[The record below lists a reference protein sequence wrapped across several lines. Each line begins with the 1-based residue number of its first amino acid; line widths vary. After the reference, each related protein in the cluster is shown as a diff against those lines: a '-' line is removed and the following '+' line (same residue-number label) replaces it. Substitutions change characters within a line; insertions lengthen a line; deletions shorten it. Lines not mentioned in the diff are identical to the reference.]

1 MAEPDKQPI
10 VNEVEDDEDEQNT
23 KISELMSNPQVLQ
36 AIQDR
41 LNGRGLMMNLHPV
54 VKRRIKAL
62 KKIQKKCLDIE
73 SKFYEEVHALE
84 CKYAVQYDPLYEKRK
99 DIVNGQIEPTDS
111 DCEWASDEEDEEDNA
126 LAEEFKKKLNVGGD
140 GDKAESPLNDEKAK
154 GIPEFWLMIF
164 RQVDTLSEM
173 LQEHDEPIIKH
184 LEDVKVRYTQPG
196 DPMGFELEF
205 FFSENDFFS
214 NKTLTKT
221 YNMRAEPDDQD
232 PLSFE
237 GPEIIK
243 CTGCKIDWKKG
254 KDVTVKVIK
263 KRQKHKSKATVRT
276 IEKKVKADSFFNF
289 FDPPIIPTTEDG
301 QEELDEETEALLA
314 ADFEIGHFF
323 RDRIIPRAVLYF
335 TGEALEE
342 EDEDYEE
349 EEDEDG
355 DDEDDD
361 DDDEEE
367 EGGKKPHKKGDTKGG
382 EQQECKQQWNRPAT
396 EVFHRRIFRVPLT
409 FFKNFSLNQK

>member
-1 MAEPDKQPI
+1 MADQEKQPKTEEG
-10 VNEVEDDEDEQNT
+10 NDAQETDDHDQ
-23 KISELMSNPQVLQ
+23 KLSEFMSNPQVLQ

-41 LNGRGLMMNLHPV
+41 LNGRGLMAMNLHPV

-62 KKIQKKCLDIE
+62 KKLQKKCLDIE

-84 CKYAVQYDPLYEKRK
+84 CKYASQYDPLYEKRK
-99 DIVNGQIEPTDS
+99 DILCGVVEPTDS
-111 DCEWASDEEDEEDNA
+111 DCEWASEDEEEDDA
-126 LAEEFKKKLNVGGD
+126 LAEELKKKMNIGGD
-140 GDKAESPLNDEKAK
+140 GDAKTPGSDENAK
-154 GIPEFWLMIF
+154 GVPEFWLQIF

-173 LQEHDEPIIKH
+173 LQEHDEPILRH
-184 LEDVKVRYTQPG
+184 LEDIKVKYSDPG
-196 DPMGFELEF
+196 KPMSFELEF
-205 FFSENDFFS
+205 LFSENEFFANRS
-214 NKTLTKT
+214 LTKV
-221 YNMRAEPDDQD
+221 YVMRAEPDETD

-243 CTGCKIDWKKG
+243 CNGCKIDWKKG

-263 KRQKHKSKATVRT
+263 KRQKHKSKGSVRT
-276 IEKKVKADSFFNF
+276 IEKKIKADSFFNF
-289 FDPPIIPTTEDG
+289 FDPPIVPSLEDG
-301 QEELDEETEALLA
+301 AEEMDEETEQLLA

-342 EDEDYEE
+342 DDDYDEE

-361 DDDEEE
+361 DDDDDEDDDDDAPKK
-367 EGGKKPHKKGDTKGG
+367 GKKGQVMKGDAGKPG
-382 EQQECKQQWNRPAT
+382 EQQECKQQ
-396 EVFHRRIFRVPLT
+396 
-409 FFKNFSLNQK
+409 

>member
-1 MAEPDKQPI
+1 MAEPEQQPGAVE
-10 VNEVEDDEDEQNT
+10 VNDAEENEDQKFSDF
-23 KISELMSNPQVLQ
+23 MSNPQVLQ

-41 LNGRGLMMNLHPV
+41 LNGRGLMAMNLHPV

-62 KKIQKKCLDIE
+62 KKLQKKCLDIE

-84 CKYAVQYDPLYEKRK
+84 CKYASQYDPLYEKRK
-99 DIVNGQIEPTDS
+99 DIIGGTVEPTDS
-111 DCEWASDEEDEEDNA
+111 DCEWASEDEEEDDA
-126 LAEEFKKKLNVGGD
+126 IAEELKKKMNLGGD
-140 GDKAESPLNDEKAK
+140 GDAKTPGSDENAK
-154 GIPEFWLMIF
+154 GVPEFWLHIF

-173 LQEHDEPIIKH
+173 LQEHDEPIVRH
-184 LEDVKVRYTQPG
+184 LEDIKVKYSDPG
-196 DPMGFELEF
+196 KPMSFELEF
-205 FFSENDFFS
+205 LFSENDYFT
-214 NKTLTKT
+214 NKSLSKE
-221 YNMRAEPDDQD
+221 YMMRAEPDEAD

-263 KRQKHKSKATVRT
+263 KRQKHKSKGSVRT

-289 FDPPIIPTTEDG
+289 FDPPVVPTPEDG
-301 QEELDEETEALLA
+301 AEEMDEETEALLA

-335 TGEALEE
+335 TGEALED
-342 EDEDYEE
+342 EDDDYEE

-361 DDDEEE
+361 DDDEDDDDED
-367 EGGKKPHKKGDTKGG
+367 EGPKKGKKGEGRKGDAGKAG
-382 EQQECKQQWNRPAT
+382 EQQECKQQ
-396 EVFHRRIFRVPLT
+396 
-409 FFKNFSLNQK
+409 

>member
-1 MAEPDKQPI
+1 
-10 VNEVEDDEDEQNT
+10 
-23 KISELMSNPQVLQ
+23 
-36 AIQDR
+36 
-41 LNGRGLMMNLHPV
+41 
-54 VKRRIKAL
+54 
-62 KKIQKKCLDIE
+62 
-73 SKFYEEVHALE
+73 
-84 CKYAVQYDPLYEKRK
+84 
-99 DIVNGQIEPTDS
+99 
-111 DCEWASDEEDEEDNA
+111 
-126 LAEEFKKKLNVGGD
+126 
-140 GDKAESPLNDEKAK
+140 
-154 GIPEFWLMIF
+154 MIF

-237 GPEIIK
+237 GPEIVK

-349 EEDEDG
+349 EE
-355 DDEDDD
+355 
-361 DDDEEE
+361 
-367 EGGKKPHKKGDTKGG
+367 GGKKPHKKGDTKGG
-382 EQQECKQQWNRPAT
+382 EQQECKQQ
-396 EVFHRRIFRVPLT
+396 
-409 FFKNFSLNQK
+409 

>member
-1 MAEPDKQPI
+1 MADQEKQPKTEEG
-10 VNEVEDDEDEQNT
+10 NDAQDTDDHDQ
-23 KISELMSNPQVLQ
+23 KLSEFMSNPQVLQ

-41 LNGRGLMMNLHPV
+41 LNGRGLMAMNLHPV

-62 KKIQKKCLDIE
+62 KKLQKKCLDIE

-84 CKYAVQYDPLYEKRK
+84 CKYASQYDPLYEKRK
-99 DIVNGQIEPTDS
+99 DILCGVVEPTDS
-111 DCEWASDEEDEEDNA
+111 DCEWASEDEEEDDA
-126 LAEEFKKKLNVGGD
+126 LAEELKKKMNIGGD
-140 GDKAESPLNDEKAK
+140 GDAKTPGSDENAK
-154 GIPEFWLMIF
+154 GVPEFWLQIF

-173 LQEHDEPIIKH
+173 LQEHDEPILRH
-184 LEDVKVRYTQPG
+184 LEDIKVKYSDPG
-196 DPMGFELEF
+196 KPMSFELEF
-205 FFSENDFFS
+205 LFSENEFFANRS
-214 NKTLTKT
+214 LTKV
-221 YNMRAEPDDQD
+221 YVMRAEPDETD

-243 CTGCKIDWKKG
+243 CNGCKIDWKKG

-263 KRQKHKSKATVRT
+263 KRQKHKSKGSVRT
-276 IEKKVKADSFFNF
+276 IEKKIKADSFFNF
-289 FDPPIIPTTEDG
+289 FDPPIVPSLEDG
-301 QEELDEETEALLA
+301 AEEMDEETEQLLA

-342 EDEDYEE
+342 DDDYDEE

-361 DDDEEE
+361 DDDDDEDDDDDAPKK
-367 EGGKKPHKKGDTKGG
+367 GKKGQVIKGDAGKPG
-382 EQQECKQQWNRPAT
+382 EQQECKQQ
-396 EVFHRRIFRVPLT
+396 
-409 FFKNFSLNQK
+409 

>member
-1 MAEPDKQPI
+1 MADQEKQPKTEEGI
-10 VNEVEDDEDEQNT
+10 DAQETDDHDQ
-23 KISELMSNPQVLQ
+23 KLSEFMSNPQVLQ

-41 LNGRGLMMNLHPV
+41 LNGRGLMAMNLHPV

-62 KKIQKKCLDIE
+62 KKLQKKCLDIE

-84 CKYAVQYDPLYEKRK
+84 CKYASQYDPLYEKRK
-99 DIVNGQIEPTDS
+99 DILCGVVEPTDS
-111 DCEWASDEEDEEDNA
+111 DCEWASEDEEEDDA
-126 LAEEFKKKLNVGGD
+126 LAEELKKKMNIGGD
-140 GDKAESPLNDEKAK
+140 GDAKTPGSDENAK
-154 GIPEFWLMIF
+154 GVPEFWLQIF

-173 LQEHDEPIIKH
+173 LQEHDEPILRH
-184 LEDVKVRYTQPG
+184 LEDIKVKYSDPG
-196 DPMGFELEF
+196 KPMSFELEF
-205 FFSENDFFS
+205 LFSENEFFANRS
-214 NKTLTKT
+214 LTKV
-221 YNMRAEPDDQD
+221 YVMRAEPDETD

-243 CTGCKIDWKKG
+243 CNGCKIDWKKG

-263 KRQKHKSKATVRT
+263 KRQKHKSKGSVRT
-276 IEKKVKADSFFNF
+276 IEKKIKADSFFNF
-289 FDPPIIPTTEDG
+289 FDPPIVPSLEDG
-301 QEELDEETEALLA
+301 AEEMDEETEQLLA

-342 EDEDYEE
+342 DDDYDEE

-361 DDDEEE
+361 DDDDDEDDDDDAPKK
-367 EGGKKPHKKGDTKGG
+367 GKKGQVLKGGDAGKPG
-382 EQQECKQQWNRPAT
+382 EQQECKQQ
-396 EVFHRRIFRVPLT
+396 
-409 FFKNFSLNQK
+409 

>member
-1 MAEPDKQPI
+1 MADQEKQPKTEEG
-10 VNEVEDDEDEQNT
+10 NDAQETDDHDQ
-23 KISELMSNPQVLQ
+23 KLSEFMSNPQVLQ

-41 LNGRGLMMNLHPV
+41 LNGRGLMAMNLHPV

-62 KKIQKKCLDIE
+62 KKLQKKCLDIE

-84 CKYAVQYDPLYEKRK
+84 CKYASQYDPLYEKRK
-99 DIVNGQIEPTDS
+99 DILCGVVEPTDS
-111 DCEWASDEEDEEDNA
+111 DCEWASEDEEEDDA
-126 LAEEFKKKLNVGGD
+126 LAEELKKKMNIGGD
-140 GDKAESPLNDEKAK
+140 GDAKTPGSDENAK
-154 GIPEFWLMIF
+154 GVPEFWLQIF

-173 LQEHDEPIIKH
+173 LQEHDEPILRH
-184 LEDVKVRYTQPG
+184 LEDIKVKYSDPG
-196 DPMGFELEF
+196 KPMSFELEF
-205 FFSENDFFS
+205 LFSENEFFANRS
-214 NKTLTKT
+214 LTKV
-221 YNMRAEPDDQD
+221 YVMRAEPDETD

-243 CTGCKIDWKKG
+243 CNGCKIDWKKG

-263 KRQKHKSKATVRT
+263 KRQKHKSKGSVRT
-276 IEKKVKADSFFNF
+276 IEKKIKADSFFNF
-289 FDPPIIPTTEDG
+289 FDPPIVPSLEDG
-301 QEELDEETEALLA
+301 AEEMDEETEQLLA

-342 EDEDYEE
+342 DDDYDEE

-361 DDDEEE
+361 EDDDDEDDDDDAPKK
-367 EGGKKPHKKGDTKGG
+367 GKKGQVMKGDAGKPG
-382 EQQECKQQWNRPAT
+382 EQQECKQQ
-396 EVFHRRIFRVPLT
+396 
-409 FFKNFSLNQK
+409 

>member
-1 MAEPDKQPI
+1 MADPEKTVATTEE
-10 VNEVEDDEDEQNT
+10 VNDAEDTEDHDQ
-23 KISELMSNPQVLQ
+23 KFSEFMSNPQVLQ

-41 LNGRGLMMNLHPV
+41 INGRGLMAMNLHPV

-62 KKIQKKCLDIE
+62 KRLQKNCLDIE

-84 CKYAVQYDPLYEKRK
+84 CKYASQYDPLYEKRK
-99 DIVNGQIEPTDS
+99 DIINGLVEPTDS
-111 DCEWASDEEDEEDNA
+111 DCEWASEDEEEEDP
-126 LAEEFKKKLNVGGD
+126 LAAEFKKKMNVGAD
-140 GDKAESPLNDEKAK
+140 GDTKTPGSDENAK
-154 GIPEFWLMIF
+154 GVPEFWLNIF
-164 RQVDTLSEM
+164 RQVDTLTEM
-173 LQEHDEPIIKH
+173 LQEHDEPIVRH
-184 LEDVKVRYTQPG
+184 LEDIKVKYSDPG
-196 DPMGFELEF
+196 NPMSFELEF
-205 FFSENDFFS
+205 LFSENEFFGNRS
-214 NKTLTKT
+214 LSKV
-221 YNMRAEPDDQD
+221 YQMRAEPDETD

-263 KRQKHKSKATVRT
+263 KRQKHKSKGSVRT

-289 FDPPIIPTTEDG
+289 FDPPAVPTP
-301 QEELDEETEALLA
+301 EEGEEMDEETETLLA

-335 TGEALEE
+335 TGEALED
-342 EDEDYEE
+342 EDDDYEE

-361 DDDEEE
+361 DEDDDDEEE
-367 EGGKKPHKKGDTKGG
+367 EDGPKKGKKGGKGDVAKAGD
-382 EQQECKQQWNRPAT
+382 QQECKQQ
-396 EVFHRRIFRVPLT
+396 
-409 FFKNFSLNQK
+409 

>member
-1 MAEPDKQPI
+1 MADAEKQPT
-10 VNEVEDDEDEQNT
+10 VEDVEDVEESEDHDQ
-23 KISELMSNPQVLQ
+23 KITELMSNPQVLQ

-41 LNGRGLMMNLHPV
+41 LNGRGLMALNLHPV

-62 KKIQKKCLDIE
+62 KRLQKKCLDIE

-84 CKYAVQYDPLYEKRK
+84 CKYASQYDPLYVKRK
-99 DIVNGQIEPTDS
+99 DIINGNVEPTDS
-111 DCEWASDEEDEEDNA
+111 DCEWASEDEEEDNA
-126 LAEEFKKKLNVGGD
+126 LAEELKKKLNLGGD
-140 GDKAESPLNDEKAK
+140 GDAKSPASDENAK
-154 GIPEFWLMIF
+154 GVPDFWLQIF

-173 LQEHDEPIIKH
+173 LQEHDEPIVRH
-184 LEDVKVRYTQPG
+184 LEDIKVKYSDPG
-196 DPMGFELEF
+196 KPMSFELEF
-205 FFSENDFFS
+205 LFSENEFFS
-214 NKTLTKT
+214 NQSLSKV
-221 YNMRAEPDDQD
+221 YMMRAEPDETD

-243 CTGCKIDWKKG
+243 CVGCKIDWKKG

-263 KRQKHKSKATVRT
+263 KRQKHKSKGSVRT

-289 FDPPIIPTTEDG
+289 FDPPVVPTP
-301 QEELDEETEALLA
+301 EEGGEEVDEETEALMA

-335 TGEALEE
+335 TGEALED
-342 EDEDYEE
+342 EDDDYEE

-361 DDDEEE
+361 DEDDEDEE
-367 EGGKKPHKKGDTKGG
+367 DDGPRKKKGEGKKGDVAKPG
-382 EQQECKQQWNRPAT
+382 EQQAQECKQQ
-396 EVFHRRIFRVPLT
+396 
-409 FFKNFSLNQK
+409 

>member
-1 MAEPDKQPI
+1 MADQEKQPKT
-10 VNEVEDDEDEQNT
+10 EEGKDAQEADDHDQ
-23 KISELMSNPQVLQ
+23 KLSEFMSNPQVLQ

-41 LNGRGLMMNLHPV
+41 LNGRGLMAMNLHPV

-62 KKIQKKCLDIE
+62 KKLQKKCLDIE

-84 CKYAVQYDPLYEKRK
+84 CKYASQYDPLYEKRK
-99 DIVNGQIEPTDS
+99 DILCGVVEPTDS
-111 DCEWASDEEDEEDNA
+111 DCEWASEDEEEDDA
-126 LAEEFKKKLNVGGD
+126 LAEELKKKMNIGGD
-140 GDKAESPLNDEKAK
+140 GDAKTPGSDENAK
-154 GIPEFWLMIF
+154 GVPEFWLQIF

-173 LQEHDEPIIKH
+173 LQEHDEPILRH
-184 LEDVKVRYTQPG
+184 LEDIKVKYSDPG
-196 DPMGFELEF
+196 KPMSFELEF
-205 FFSENDFFS
+205 LFSENEFFANRS
-214 NKTLTKT
+214 LTKV
-221 YNMRAEPDDQD
+221 YVMRAEPDETD

-243 CTGCKIDWKKG
+243 CNGCKIDWKKG

-263 KRQKHKSKATVRT
+263 KRQKHKSKGSVRT
-276 IEKKVKADSFFNF
+276 IEKKIKADSFFNF
-289 FDPPIIPTTEDG
+289 FDPPIVPSLEDG
-301 QEELDEETEALLA
+301 AEEMDEETEQLLA

-342 EDEDYEE
+342 DDDYDEE

-361 DDDEEE
+361 DDDDDEDDDDDAPKK
-367 EGGKKPHKKGDTKGG
+367 GKKGQVMKGDAGKPG
-382 EQQECKQQWNRPAT
+382 EQQECKQQ
-396 EVFHRRIFRVPLT
+396 
-409 FFKNFSLNQK
+409 

>member
-1 MAEPDKQPI
+1 MAEPEQQPGAVE
-10 VNEVEDDEDEQNT
+10 VNDAEENEDQKFSDF
-23 KISELMSNPQVLQ
+23 MSNPQVLQ

-41 LNGRGLMMNLHPV
+41 LNGRGLLAMNLHPV

-62 KKIQKKCLDIE
+62 KKLQKKCLDIE

-84 CKYAVQYDPLYEKRK
+84 CKYASQYDPLYEKRK
-99 DIVNGQIEPTDS
+99 DIIGGVVEPTDS
-111 DCEWASDEEDEEDNA
+111 DCEWASEDEEEDDA
-126 LAEEFKKKLNVGGD
+126 IAEELKKKMNLGGD
-140 GDKAESPLNDEKAK
+140 GDAKTPGSDENAK
-154 GIPEFWLMIF
+154 GVPEFWLHIF

-173 LQEHDEPIIKH
+173 LQEHDEPIVRH
-184 LEDVKVRYTQPG
+184 LEDIKVKYSDPG
-196 DPMGFELEF
+196 KPMSFELEF
-205 FFSENDFFS
+205 LFSENDYFT
-214 NKTLTKT
+214 NKSLSKV
-221 YNMRAEPDDQD
+221 YMMRAEPDEAD

-263 KRQKHKSKATVRT
+263 KRQKHKSKGSVRT

-289 FDPPIIPTTEDG
+289 FDPPVVPTPDDG
-301 QEELDEETEALLA
+301 VEEMDEETEALLA

-335 TGEALEE
+335 TGEALED
-342 EDEDYEE
+342 EDDDYEE

-361 DDDEEE
+361 DEDEDDDDED
-367 EGGKKPHKKGDTKGG
+367 EGPKKGKKGEGRKGDAGKAG
-382 EQQECKQQWNRPAT
+382 EQQECKQQ
-396 EVFHRRIFRVPLT
+396 
-409 FFKNFSLNQK
+409 

>member
-1 MAEPDKQPI
+1 MADAEKQPT
-10 VNEVEDDEDEQNT
+10 VEDVDDVEESEDHDQ

-41 LNGRGLMMNLHPV
+41 LNGRGLMALNLHPV

-62 KKIQKKCLDIE
+62 KRLQKKCLDIE

-84 CKYAVQYDPLYEKRK
+84 CKYASQYDPLYEKRK
-99 DIVNGQIEPTDS
+99 DIINGNVEPTDS
-111 DCEWASDEEDEEDNA
+111 DCEWASEDEEEDNA
-126 LAEEFKKKLNVGGD
+126 LAEELKKKLNLGGD
-140 GDKAESPLNDEKAK
+140 GDAKSPSSDENAK
-154 GIPEFWLMIF
+154 GVPDFWLQIF

-173 LQEHDEPIIKH
+173 LQEHDEPIVRH
-184 LEDVKVRYTQPG
+184 LEDIKVKYSDPG
-196 DPMGFELEF
+196 KPMSFELEF
-205 FFSENDFFS
+205 LFSENEFFTNRLLS
-214 NKTLTKT
+214 KV
-221 YNMRAEPDDQD
+221 YMMRAEPDETD

-243 CTGCKIDWKKG
+243 CVGCKIDWKKG

-263 KRQKHKSKATVRT
+263 KRQKHKSKGSVRT

-289 FDPPIIPTTEDG
+289 FDPPVVPTP
-301 QEELDEETEALLA
+301 EEGGEEVDEETEALMA

-335 TGEALEE
+335 TGEALED
-342 EDEDYEE
+342 EDDDYEE

-361 DDDEEE
+361 DEDDEDEE
-367 EGGKKPHKKGDTKGG
+367 DDGPRKKKGEGKKGDVAKPG
-382 EQQECKQQWNRPAT
+382 EQQECKQQ
-396 EVFHRRIFRVPLT
+396 
-409 FFKNFSLNQK
+409 

>member
-1 MAEPDKQPI
+1 MADAEKQPT
-10 VNEVEDDEDEQNT
+10 VEDVDDVEESEDHDQ

-41 LNGRGLMMNLHPV
+41 LNGRGLMALNLHPV

-62 KKIQKKCLDIE
+62 KRLQKKCLDIE

-84 CKYAVQYDPLYEKRK
+84 CKYASQYDPLYEKRK
-99 DIVNGQIEPTDS
+99 DIINGNVEPTDS
-111 DCEWASDEEDEEDNA
+111 DCEWASEDEEEDNA
-126 LAEEFKKKLNVGGD
+126 LAEELKKKLNFGGD
-140 GDKAESPLNDEKAK
+140 GDAKSPSSDENAK
-154 GIPEFWLMIF
+154 GVPDFWLQIF

-173 LQEHDEPIIKH
+173 LQEHDEPIVRH
-184 LEDVKVRYTQPG
+184 LEDIKVKYSDPG
-196 DPMGFELEF
+196 KPMSFELEF
-205 FFSENDFFS
+205 LFSENEFFTNRLLS
-214 NKTLTKT
+214 KV
-221 YNMRAEPDDQD
+221 YMMRAEPDETD

-243 CTGCKIDWKKG
+243 CVGCKIDWKKG

-263 KRQKHKSKATVRT
+263 KRQKHKSKGSVRT

-289 FDPPIIPTTEDG
+289 FDPPVVPTP
-301 QEELDEETEALLA
+301 EEGGEEVDEETEALMA

-335 TGEALEE
+335 TGEALED
-342 EDEDYEE
+342 EDDDYEE

-361 DDDEEE
+361 DEDDEDEE
-367 EGGKKPHKKGDTKGG
+367 DDGPRKKKGEGKKGDVAKPG
-382 EQQECKQQWNRPAT
+382 EQQECKQQ
-396 EVFHRRIFRVPLT
+396 
-409 FFKNFSLNQK
+409 

>member
-1 MAEPDKQPI
+1 M
-10 VNEVEDDEDEQNT
+10 T
-23 KISELMSNPQVLQ
+23 KEQVLQ

-41 LNGRGLMMNLHPV
+41 INGRGLLALNLHPV

-62 KKIQKKCLDIE
+62 KRLQKKCLDIE

-84 CKYAVQYDPLYEKRK
+84 CKYASQYDPLYEKRK
-99 DIVNGQIEPTDS
+99 DILNGLVEPTDS
-111 DCEWASDEEDEEDNA
+111 DCEWASEDEEEEDP
-126 LAEEFKKKLNVGGD
+126 LAEELKKKMNLGGD
-140 GDKAESPLNDEKAK
+140 GDAKTPGSDENAK
-154 GIPEFWLMIF
+154 GVPEFWLQIF

-173 LQEHDEPIIKH
+173 LQEHDEPILRH
-184 LEDVKVRYTQPG
+184 LEDIKVKYSDPG
-196 DPMGFELEF
+196 KPMSFELEF
-205 FFSENDFFS
+205 LFSENEFFS
-214 NKTLTKT
+214 NRSLSKV
-221 YNMRAEPDDQD
+221 YQMRAEPDETD

-243 CTGCKIDWKKG
+243 CNGCKIDWKKG

-263 KRQKHKSKATVRT
+263 KRQKHKSKGSVRT

-289 FDPPIIPTTEDG
+289 FDPPIVPSLEDG
-301 QEELDEETEALLA
+301 AEEMDEETEQLLA

-342 EDEDYEE
+342 D
-349 EEDEDG
+349 DEDG

-361 DDDEEE
+361 DDDDDEDDDDDAPKK
-367 EGGKKPHKKGDTKGG
+367 GKKGQVIKGDAGKPG
-382 EQQECKQQWNRPAT
+382 EQQECKQQ
-396 EVFHRRIFRVPLT
+396 
-409 FFKNFSLNQK
+409 

>member
-1 MAEPDKQPI
+1 MAEPEQQPGAVE
-10 VNEVEDDEDEQNT
+10 VNDAEENEDQKFSDF
-23 KISELMSNPQVLQ
+23 MSNPQSEERGDRRCCSGESCKAQVLQ

-41 LNGRGLMMNLHPV
+41 LNGRGLMAMNLHPV

-62 KKIQKKCLDIE
+62 KKLQKKCLDIE

-84 CKYAVQYDPLYEKRK
+84 CKYASQYDPLYEKRK
-99 DIVNGQIEPTDS
+99 DIIGGTVEPTDS
-111 DCEWASDEEDEEDNA
+111 DCEWASEDEEEDDA
-126 LAEEFKKKLNVGGD
+126 IAEELKKKMNLGGD
-140 GDKAESPLNDEKAK
+140 GDAKTPGSDENAK
-154 GIPEFWLMIF
+154 GVPEFWLHIF

-173 LQEHDEPIIKH
+173 LQEHDEPIVRH
-184 LEDVKVRYTQPG
+184 LEDIKVKYSDPG
-196 DPMGFELEF
+196 KPMSFELEF
-205 FFSENDFFS
+205 LFSENDYFT
-214 NKTLTKT
+214 NKSLSKE
-221 YNMRAEPDDQD
+221 YMMRAEPDEAD

-263 KRQKHKSKATVRT
+263 KRQKHKSKGSVRT

-289 FDPPIIPTTEDG
+289 FDPPVVPTPEDG
-301 QEELDEETEALLA
+301 AEEMDEETEALLA

-335 TGEALEE
+335 TGEALED
-342 EDEDYEE
+342 EDDDYEE

-361 DDDEEE
+361 DDDEDDDDED
-367 EGGKKPHKKGDTKGG
+367 EGPKKGKKGEGRKGDAGKAG
-382 EQQECKQQWNRPAT
+382 EQQECKQQ
-396 EVFHRRIFRVPLT
+396 
-409 FFKNFSLNQK
+409 

>member
-1 MAEPDKQPI
+1 MADPEQQPGTVE
-10 VNEVEDDEDEQNT
+10 VNDAEESEEQ
-23 KISELMSNPQVLQ
+23 KFSDFMSNPQVLQ

-41 LNGRGLMMNLHPV
+41 LNGRGLLAMNLHPV

-62 KKIQKKCLDIE
+62 KKLQKKCLDIE

-84 CKYAVQYDPLYEKRK
+84 CKYASQYDPLYEKRK
-99 DIVNGQIEPTDS
+99 DILTGTVEPTDS
-111 DCEWASDEEDEEDNA
+111 DCEWASDDEDEDDA
-126 LAEEFKKKLNVGGD
+126 IAEELKKKMNIGD
-140 GDKAESPLNDEKAK
+140 GDAKTPGSDENAK
-154 GIPEFWLMIF
+154 GVPEFWLQIF

-173 LQEHDEPIIKH
+173 LQEHDEPIVRH
-184 LEDVKVRYTQPG
+184 LEDIKVKYSDPG
-196 DPMGFELEF
+196 KPMSFELEF
-205 FFSENDFFS
+205 LFSENEFFA
-214 NKTLTKT
+214 NKSLSKV
-221 YNMRAEPDDQD
+221 YMMRAEPDEAD

-263 KRQKHKSKATVRT
+263 KRQKHKSKGSVRT

-289 FDPPIIPTTEDG
+289 FDPPIVPPAEDG
-301 QEELDEETEALLA
+301 AEEMDEETEALLA

-335 TGEALEE
+335 TGEALED
-342 EDEDYEE
+342 EDDDYEE

-361 DDDEEE
+361 DDDEDEDDDDE
-367 EGGKKPHKKGDTKGG
+367 APKKGKKGEGRKGDVAKPG
-382 EQQECKQQWNRPAT
+382 EQQECKQQ
-396 EVFHRRIFRVPLT
+396 
-409 FFKNFSLNQK
+409 

>member
-1 MAEPDKQPI
+1 MADPEKKTPATEE
-10 VNEVEDDEDEQNT
+10 VNDVEETDDHEQ
-23 KISELMSNPQVLQ
+23 KFSEFMSNPQCKDEECRTMCSMAGMTKEQVLQ

-41 LNGRGLMMNLHPV
+41 INGRGLLALNLHPV

-62 KKIQKKCLDIE
+62 KRLQKKCLDIE

-84 CKYAVQYDPLYEKRK
+84 CKYASQYDPLYEKRK
-99 DIVNGQIEPTDS
+99 DIINGLVEPTDS
-111 DCEWASDEEDEEDNA
+111 DCEWASEDEEEDDP
-126 LAEEFKKKLNVGGD
+126 LAEELKKKMNLGGD
-140 GDKAESPLNDEKAK
+140 GDAKTPGSDENAK
-154 GIPEFWLMIF
+154 GVPEFWLQIF

-173 LQEHDEPIIKH
+173 LQEHDEPILRH
-184 LEDVKVRYTQPG
+184 LEDIKVKYSDPG
-196 DPMGFELEF
+196 KPMSFELEF
-205 FFSENDFFS
+205 LFSENEFFS
-214 NKTLTKT
+214 NRSLSKV
-221 YNMRAEPDDQD
+221 YQMRAEPDETD

-243 CTGCKIDWKKG
+243 CNGCKIDWKKG

-263 KRQKHKSKATVRT
+263 KRQKHKSKGSVRT

-289 FDPPIIPTTEDG
+289 FDPPAVPSP
-301 QEELDEETEALLA
+301 EEGEEMDEETEALLA

-335 TGEALEE
+335 TGEALED
-342 EDEDYEE
+342 EDDDYEE

-361 DDDEEE
+361 DDDDDDDEEE
-367 EGGKKPHKKGDTKGG
+367 DGPKKGKKGGKGDMAKAG
-382 EQQECKQQWNRPAT
+382 EQQECKQQ
-396 EVFHRRIFRVPLT
+396 
-409 FFKNFSLNQK
+409 

>member
-1 MAEPDKQPI
+1 MAEPEQQPGAVE
-10 VNEVEDDEDEQNT
+10 VNDAEENEDQKFSDF
-23 KISELMSNPQVLQ
+23 MSNPQVLQ

-41 LNGRGLMMNLHPV
+41 LNGRGLMAMNLHPV

-62 KKIQKKCLDIE
+62 KKLQKKCLDIE

-84 CKYAVQYDPLYEKRK
+84 CKYASQYDPLYEKRK
-99 DIVNGQIEPTDS
+99 DIIGGTVEPTDS
-111 DCEWASDEEDEEDNA
+111 DCEWASEDEEEDDA
-126 LAEEFKKKLNVGGD
+126 IAEELKKKMNLGGD
-140 GDKAESPLNDEKAK
+140 GDAKTPGSDENAK
-154 GIPEFWLMIF
+154 GVPEFWLHIF

-173 LQEHDEPIIKH
+173 LQEHDEPIVRH
-184 LEDVKVRYTQPG
+184 LEDIKVKYSDPG
-196 DPMGFELEF
+196 KPMSFELEF
-205 FFSENDFFS
+205 LFSENDYFT
-214 NKTLTKT
+214 NKSLSKE
-221 YNMRAEPDDQD
+221 YMMRAEPDEAD

-263 KRQKHKSKATVRT
+263 KRQKHKSKVSVRT

-289 FDPPIIPTTEDG
+289 FDPPVVPTPEDG
-301 QEELDEETEALLA
+301 AEEMDEETEALLA

-335 TGEALEE
+335 TGEALED
-342 EDEDYEE
+342 EDDDYEE

-361 DDDEEE
+361 DDDEDDDDED
-367 EGGKKPHKKGDTKGG
+367 EGPKKGKKGEGRKGDAGKAG
-382 EQQECKQQWNRPAT
+382 EQQECKQQ
-396 EVFHRRIFRVPLT
+396 
-409 FFKNFSLNQK
+409 

>member
-1 MAEPDKQPI
+1 MAEPEQQPGAVE
-10 VNEVEDDEDEQNT
+10 VNDAEENEDQKFSDF
-23 KISELMSNPQVLQ
+23 MSNPQVLQ

-41 LNGRGLMMNLHPV
+41 LNGRGLLAMNLHPV

-62 KKIQKKCLDIE
+62 KKLQKKCLDIE

-84 CKYAVQYDPLYEKRK
+84 CKYASQYDPLYEKRK
-99 DIVNGQIEPTDS
+99 DIIGGVVEPTDS
-111 DCEWASDEEDEEDNA
+111 DCEWASEDEEEDDA
-126 LAEEFKKKLNVGGD
+126 IAEELKKKMNLGGD
-140 GDKAESPLNDEKAK
+140 GDAKTPGSDENAK
-154 GIPEFWLMIF
+154 GVPEFWLHIF

-173 LQEHDEPIIKH
+173 LQEHDEPIVRH
-184 LEDVKVRYTQPG
+184 LEDIKVKYSDPG
-196 DPMGFELEF
+196 KPMSFELEF
-205 FFSENDFFS
+205 LFSENDYFT
-214 NKTLTKT
+214 NKSLSKV
-221 YNMRAEPDDQD
+221 YMMRAEPDEAD

-263 KRQKHKSKATVRT
+263 KRQKHKSKGSVRT

-289 FDPPIIPTTEDG
+289 FDPPIVPTPEDG
-301 QEELDEETEALLA
+301 AEEMDEETEALLA

-335 TGEALEE
+335 TGEALED
-342 EDEDYEE
+342 EDDDYEE

-361 DDDEEE
+361 DEDEDEDDED
-367 EGGKKPHKKGDTKGG
+367 EGPKKGKKGEGRKGDAGKAG
-382 EQQECKQQWNRPAT
+382 EQQECKQQ
-396 EVFHRRIFRVPLT
+396 
-409 FFKNFSLNQK
+409 

>member
-1 MAEPDKQPI
+1 MADPEQQPGGLE
-10 VNEVEDDEDEQNT
+10 VKDVDDNEDQKLTDF
-23 KISELMSNPQVLQ
+23 MSNPQVLQ
-36 AIQDR
+36 ALQDR
-41 LNGRGLMMNLHPV
+41 LNGRGLAAMNLHPV

-62 KKIQKKCLDIE
+62 KRLQKKCLDIE

-84 CKYAVQYDPLYEKRK
+84 CKYASQYDPLYEKRK
-99 DIVNGQIEPTDS
+99 DIITGTVEPTDS
-111 DCEWASDEEDEEDNA
+111 DCEWASEDEDEDDA
-126 LAEEFKKKLNVGGD
+126 IAEELKKKMNLGGD
-140 GDKAESPLNDEKAK
+140 GDAKTPGSDENAK
-154 GIPEFWLMIF
+154 GVPEFWLQIF

-173 LQEHDEPIIKH
+173 LQEHDEPIVRH
-184 LEDVKVRYTQPG
+184 LEDIKVKYSEPG
-196 DPMGFELEF
+196 KSMSFELEF
-205 FFSENDFFS
+205 IFSENEFFS
-214 NKTLTKT
+214 NKTLSKV
-221 YNMRAEPDDQD
+221 YMMRAEPDEND

-263 KRQKHKSKATVRT
+263 KRQKHKSKGSVRT

-289 FDPPIIPTTEDG
+289 FDPPVVPTPDDG
-301 QEELDEETEALLA
+301 VEEMDEETEALLA

-335 TGEALEE
+335 TGEALED
-342 EDEDYEE
+342 EDDDYEE

-361 DDDEEE
+361 DEDEDDDDEDEAPKK
-367 EGGKKPHKKGDTKGG
+367 GKKGEGKKGDMGKPG
-382 EQQECKQQWNRPAT
+382 EQQECKQQ
-396 EVFHRRIFRVPLT
+396 
-409 FFKNFSLNQK
+409 